1 MGLAVPEIPEAY
13 RNRLLVYADYRPC
26 GTPFYVGIGDAARVR
41 LARRH
46 RNQHHENIASKYP
59 GCYRKI
65 LCVVATREQANA
77 LESRLIERYG
87 RTCDQSGVLVNRSG
101 GGDGYTNPSP
111 EARAARRK
119 AMTGKTWKNAPGANR
134 AGVEAARK
142 VLIGNTHTLGLRHTE
157 EAKAKMSQAAKGR
170 PKSEAMKANLAN
182 ARKIR
187 HARVLEYLAQSG
199 QTLSTKHVTN
209 AMLDAWFSREGRKC
223 E

>member
-1 MGLAVPEIPEAY
+1 MGLVVPEIPEAY
-13 RNRLLVYADYRPC
+13 RNRLFVYADCRPC
-26 GTPFYVGIGDAARVR
+26 GTPFYVGIGDAARIR

-46 RNQHHENIASKYP
+46 RNEHHGAIVRKHP

-65 LCVVATREQANA
+65 LCVVGTREQAND
-77 LESRLIERYG
+77 LESRLIARYG
-87 RTCDQSGVLVNRSG
+87 RTCDQSGVLVNRSA

-111 EARAARRK
+111 EAREARRK

-157 EAKAKMSQAAKGR
+157 EAKVKMSQAAKGR
-170 PKSEAMKANLAN
+170 PKSEAMKANLAA
-182 ARKIR
+182 ARKVR
-187 HARVLEYLAQSG
+187 HARVLKYLEQTG
-199 QTLSTKHVTN
+199 QALSTKRVTN
-209 AMLDAWFSREGRKC
+209 AMMDAWFSREGQKC